1 MAEMPLLGQSGEA
14 GESERKG
21 SFTLAGPL
29 FVYFKNSNIKE
40 KKKKMRK
47 KKREKK
53 ERKLSTS
60 LLA

>member
-40 KKKKMRK
+40 KKKMRK